1 MVLST
6 SATLNFCSTFTSVSY
21 FTLSMDAEVDAEV
34 EVDEVGASTTADAN
48 GETDVG
54 TTALFW
60 MEVGVVNADTFR
72 DAL

>member
-1 MVLST
+1 
-6 SATLNFCSTFTSVSY
+6 
-21 FTLSMDAEVDAEV
+21 MDAEVDAEV